1 MITEDQLEQ
10 LSIQWFQ
17 DTGWNYLHGAVIAPE
32 GVAAEREDFRAVVLK
47 GRLAEAVRRLNPKLP
62 QSAVEEVVHVVTKP
76 EHPSLVQSN
85 RAFHRHLLEGVKVEF
100 TNAQGQRETDHAQLI
115 DFTWASRNDFLV
127 VNQFTIAGTK
137 KPRRPDVVCFVN
149 GLPLGLIELKNPVDQ
164 QADVW
169 KAFDQLQ
176 TYKSEISDLLV
187 FNEALVVSD
196 GFHARVGSLTAS
208 KEWFMPWRTISNEND
223 KPKVEFELEK
233 IVLGFFRP
241 SLFLDY
247 VRHFILFEQDGDAL
261 IKKIAG
267 YHQFHGV
274 REAVRVTL
282 IASAVEDGTVKEER
296 ATYGK
301 EVVAGSKKAGVFWHT
316 QGSGKSISMC
326 CYAGKLLQQPE
337 MQNPTLVVVTD
348 RNDLDGQLYQ
358 QFCSAKDLLKQTPVQ
373 AESRE
378 QLREMLASR
387 QAGGIIFTTVQKFS
401 LEEGEAAHPALCDRT
416 NVVVMSDEAHRSQ
429 YGMKAK
435 LVNVKDKASKQ
446 VIGKKYVYG
455 FAKHMR
461 DALPGASFIG
471 FTGTPI
477 EKNDADT
484 KATFGDYV
492 SIYDIE
498 DAKNDKATVPIYYE
512 SRLAKLDINRE
523 EIDALNK
530 NVEEVIEDEEDFN
543 VRENT
548 KGKWA
553 QLSKLV
559 GAEDRVR
566 ELAQDLVD
574 HYETRT
580 SVLAGKAMFVAMS
593 RDICVSIFDEI
604 IKLRPDWAGTKLTKD
619 GKEIGWNH
627 EDGAVRIVMTGT
639 ASDKAGI
646 QDHIYSKGQKKRLE
660 KRFKDPQDNL
670 KIVIVRDMWLTGFDA
685 PCCHTMYVDK
695 PMVGHN
701 LMQAIARVNRVF
713 KGKEGGLV
721 VDYIGIAA
729 ELKNALATY
738 TQAKGKGKLT
748 LDASKVLEKL
758 REKLDVLRT
767 LFHGFDYSGIH
778 APGLVS
784 LKLLPDAANHI
795 LGLVTK
801 GERNG
806 KRRFLDAMAAANVA
820 YSLCSTLDEA
830 KALHKELAF
839 FSSLAGVLRKHGTTD
854 KKRST
859 EQKSSALKQIL
870 DNAVKAEDVQDI
882 FQMAGLDRPN
892 IGLLSD
898 EFLEDVRR
906 MERKNLAVELLE
918 RLLQD
923 KIKAQTRT
931 NVVQEKKYS
940 DRLLEALRKYH
951 NRMIESSQVIAE
963 MIAMAKEMQAAMKRH
978 QELGLNPDEEA
989 FYDALA
995 DRPEV
1000 LLNMGDA
1007 TLKKLA
1013 SELTEKL
1020 RNSTT
1025 VDWQFRDSVRAKM
1038 RILIR
1043 QLLRKYKYPPEGQ
1056 EDAITLVLQQAEVL
1070 ADEWSGESR

>member
-1 MITEDQLEQ
+1 M
-10 LSIQWFQ
+10 
-17 DTGWNYLHGAVIAPE
+17 HGAVIAPE

-62 QSAVEEVVHVVTKP
+62 ESAVEEVVHVVTKP

-85 RAFHRHLLEGVKVEF
+85 RAFHRYLMDGVLVEF
-100 TNAQGQRETDHAQLI
+100 TNAKGEKEADYAQLV

-127 VNQFTIAGTK
+127 VNQFTITGTK
-137 KPRRPDVVCFVN
+137 KPRRPDLVCFVN
-149 GLPLGLIELKNPVDQ
+149 GLPLGLIELKNPADQ

-176 TYKSEISDLLV
+176 TYQAEISDLLV

-196 GFHARVGSLTAS
+196 GMNARVGSLTAS

-223 KPKVEFELEK
+223 KPQVEFELEK
-233 IVLGFFRP
+233 VVRGFFRP
-241 SLFLDY
+241 DLFLDY
-247 VRHFILFEQDGDAL
+247 VRYFILFEQDGDGL

-282 IASAVEDGTVKEER
+282 IASATEDFSKVKEEDR

-301 EVVAGSKKAGVFWHT
+301 DVVPGSKKAGVFWHT

-337 MQNPTLVVVTD
+337 MNNPTLVVVTD
-348 RNDLDGQLYQ
+348 RNDLDGQLYT
-358 QFCSAKDLLKQTPVQ
+358 QFCSAKDLLKQTPEQ

-387 QAGGIIFTTVQKFS
+387 KSGGIIFTTVQKFS
-401 LEEGEAAHPALCDRT
+401 LEDGEKAHPSLCDRT
-416 NVVVMSDEAHRSQ
+416 NVVVISDEAHRSQ
-429 YGMKAK
+429 YGLKAK
-435 LVNVKDKASKQ
+435 LN
-446 VIGKKYVYG
+446 KKTGAYDYG

-461 DALPGASFIG
+461 DALPQASFIG

-477 EKNDADT
+477 EKADANT
-484 KATFGDYV
+484 QAVFGGYV

-523 EIDALNK
+523 EIDRLNK
-530 NVEEVIEDEEDFN
+530 DVEEVIEDEEDLAT
-543 VRENT
+543 REKT

-553 QLSKLV
+553 ELAKLV
-559 GAEDRVR
+559 GAQPR
-566 ELAQDLVD
+566 LAEVAEDLVD

-580 SVLAGKAMFVAMS
+580 DVLEGKAMFVAMS
-593 RDICVSIFDEI
+593 RDICVSLFEEI
-604 IKLRPDWAGTKLTKD
+604 IALRPEWAGTKLVKD
-619 GKEIGWNH
+619 GKEIGWNP
-627 EDGAVRIVMTGT
+627 EDGAIRIIMTGT
-639 ASDKAGI
+639 ASDRQSLQA
-646 QDHIYSKGQKKRLE
+646 HVFSKGQKKRLE
-660 KRFKDPQDNL
+660 RRFKDPKDPL

-701 LMQAIARVNRVF
+701 LMQSIARVNRVF
-713 KGKEGGLV
+713 AGKEGGLV

-729 ELKNALATY
+729 ELKKALATY
-738 TQAKGKGKLT
+738 TQAKGKGELT
-748 LDASKVLEKL
+748 LKAEQALTKLLEKV
-758 REKLDVLRT
+758 DVLRG
-767 LFHGFDYSGIH
+767 LFHGFDYSKFKTN
-778 APGLVS
+778 A
-784 LKLLPDAANHI
+784 LKLLPDATNHI
-795 LGLVTK
+795 LGLESD

-806 KRRFLDAMAAANVA
+806 KKRFLDAMAAANVA
-820 YSLCSTLDEA
+820 YSLCSTLDGA
-830 KALHKELAF
+830 KALHLELAF
-839 FSSLAGVLRKHGTTD
+839 FSAIAGVLRKHGMTD
-854 KKRST
+854 KKRT
-859 EQKSSALKQIL
+859 AEQKSSALKQIL

-882 FQMAGLDRPN
+882 FEMAGLDKPN

-918 RLLQD
+918 RLLKD
-923 KIKAQTRT
+923 KIRSQTRT
-931 NVVQEKKYS
+931 NLVQEKKYS
-940 DRLLEALRKYH
+940 DRLIEALRKYH

-963 MIAMAKEMQAAMKRH
+963 MIEMAKDMQEAMQRH
-978 QELGLNPDEEA
+978 EELGLNPDEEA

-1000 LLNMGDA
+1000 LLSMGDA

-1043 QLLRKYKYPPEGQ
+1043 QLLRKYKYPPEGC
-1056 EDAITLVLQQAEVL
+1056 EEAIALVLKQAEAL
-1070 ADEWSGESR
+1070 ADDWSGE

>member
-10 LSIQWFQ
+10 LAIQWFQ
-17 DTGWNYLHGAVIAPE
+17 DTGWTYVHGAVIAPE

-62 QSAVEEVVHVVTKP
+62 ESAVEEVVHVVTKP

-85 RAFHRHLLEGVKVEF
+85 RAFHRYLMDGVLVEF
-100 TNAQGQRETDHAQLI
+100 TNAKGEKEADYAQLV
-115 DFTWASRNDFLV
+115 DFAWAKANDFLV
-127 VNQFTIAGTK
+127 VNQFTVTGTK
-137 KPRRPDVVCFVN
+137 KPRRPDLVCFVN
-149 GLPLGLIELKNPVDQ
+149 GLPLGLIELKNPADQ

-176 TYKSEISDLLV
+176 TYQAEISDLLV

-196 GFHARVGSLTAS
+196 GMNARVGSLTAS
-208 KEWFMPWRTISNEND
+208 KEWFMPWRTILNEND
-223 KPKVEFELEK
+223 RPQVEFELEN
-233 IVLGFFRP
+233 IVRGFFKP
-241 SLFLDY
+241 DLFLDY
-247 VRHFILFEQDGDAL
+247 LRYFILFEQDGDGL

-282 IASAVEDGTVKEER
+282 IASATEDFSKVKEDR

-301 EVVAGSKKAGVFWHT
+301 EVVPGSKKAGVFWHT

-337 MQNPTLVVVTD
+337 MNNPTLVVVTD

-358 QFCSAKDLLKQTPVQ
+358 QFCSAKDLLKQTPEQ

-387 QAGGIIFTTVQKFS
+387 KSGGILFTTVQKFS
-401 LEEGEAAHPALCDRT
+401 LEDGETAHPALCGRT
-416 NVVVMSDEAHRSQ
+416 NVVVISDEAHRSQ

-435 LVNVKDKASKQ
+435 LVDVRDKATKQ
-446 VIGKKYVYG
+446 VIGKKYAYG
-455 FAKHMR
+455 YAKHMR

-477 EKNDADT
+477 EKEDADT
-484 KATFGDYV
+484 QATFGGYV

-530 NVEEVIEDEEDFN
+530 DVEEVIEDEEDAAA
-543 VRENT
+543 RET
-548 KGKWA
+548 VKGKWTQLAKLAGA
-553 QLSKLV
+553 QPRL
-559 GAEDRVR
+559 A
-566 ELAQDLVD
+566 ELAADLVE

-580 SVLAGKAMFVAMS
+580 AVLEGKAMFVAMS
-593 RDICVSIFDEI
+593 RDICVSLFNEI
-604 IKLRPDWAGTKLTKD
+604 IALRPEWAGTKISKD
-619 GKEIGWNH
+619 GKEGGWNH
-627 EDGAVRIVMTGT
+627 EDGAIRIVMTGT
-639 ASDKAGI
+639 ATDKPGI
-646 QDHIYSKGQKKRLE
+646 QDHVYSKGQKRRLE
-660 KRFKDPQDNL
+660 RRFKDPKDPL

-713 KGKEGGLV
+713 AGKDGGLV

-729 ELKNALATY
+729 ELKNALKTY
-738 TQAKGKGKLT
+738 TDAKGKGTPT
-748 LDASKVLEKL
+748 LKAEKALEVLL
-758 REKLDVLRT
+758 EKLDVLRG
-767 LFHGFDYSGIH
+767 LFHGFDYSKFEGTP
-778 APGLVS
+778 AEVLA
-784 LKLLPDAANHI
+784 LLPAAANHI
-795 LGLVTK
+795 LGLGDK
-801 GERNG
+801 NEING
-806 KRRFLDAMAAANVA
+806 KKRFLDAMAAANVA
-820 YSLCSTLDEA
+820 YSLCSTLDGA
-830 KALHKELAF
+830 KELKKELAF
-839 FSSLAGVLRKHGTTD
+839 LSAISAVLRKFDCVD
-854 KKRST
+854 KKRSA
-859 EQKSSALKQIL
+859 EQKHSALKQIL

-882 FQMAGLDRPN
+882 FRMAGLERPN

-898 EFLEDVRR
+898 AFLEDVRR
-906 MERKNLAVELLE
+906 MEKKNLAVELLE
-918 RLLQD
+918 RLLQG

-931 NVVQEKKYS
+931 NLVQDKKYS
-940 DRLLEALRKYH
+940 DRLIEALRKYH
-951 NRMIESSQVIAE
+951 NRMIESSQVIEE
-963 MIAMAKEMQAAMKRH
+963 MIQMAKDMQEAMKRH
-978 QELGLNPDEEA
+978 EELGLNPDEEA

-1000 LLNMGDA
+1000 LLSMGDA

-1025 VDWQFRDSVRAKM
+1025 VDWQFRESVRAKM

-1043 QLLRKYKYPPEGQ
+1043 QLLRKYKYPPEGC
-1056 EDAITLVLQQAEVL
+1056 EEAIGLVLAQAQAL
-1070 ADEWSGESR
+1070 ADEWSAR

>member
-10 LSIQWFQ
+10 LAIQWFQ
-17 DTGWNYLHGAVIAPE
+17 ETGWNYVHGAVIAPE

-62 QSAVEEVVHVVTKP
+62 ESAVEEVVHVVTKP

-85 RAFHRHLLEGVKVEF
+85 RAFHRYLMDGVLVEF
-100 TNAQGQRETDHAQLI
+100 TNAKGEKEADYAQLV

-127 VNQFTIAGTK
+127 VNQFTITGTK
-137 KPRRPDVVCFVN
+137 KPRRPDLVCFVN
-149 GLPLGLIELKNPVDQ
+149 GLPLGLIELKNPADQ

-176 TYKSEISDLLV
+176 TYQAEISDLLV

-196 GFHARVGSLTAS
+196 GMNARVGSLTAS

-223 KPKVEFELEK
+223 KPQVEFELEN
-233 IVLGFFRP
+233 IVRGFFKP
-241 SLFLDY
+241 DLFLDY
-247 VRHFILFEQDGDAL
+247 VRYFILFEQDGDGL

-282 IASAVEDGTVKEER
+282 IASSTEYGKHPKEEAR
-296 ATYGK
+296 ANYGK
-301 EVVAGSKKAGVFWHT
+301 EVVPGSKKAGVFWHT

-337 MQNPTLVVVTD
+337 MNNPTLVVVTD
-348 RNDLDGQLYQ
+348 RNDLDGQLFQ
-358 QFCSAKDLLKQTPVQ
+358 QFCSARDLLKQTPEQ

-387 QAGGIIFTTVQKFS
+387 KSGGIIFTTVQKFS
-401 LEEGEAAHPALCDRT
+401 LEEGETAHPSLCDRT
-416 NVVVMSDEAHRSQ
+416 NVVVISDEAHRSQ

-435 LVNVKDKASKQ
+435 LN
-446 VIGKKYVYG
+446 KKTGNYTFG

-461 DALPGASFIG
+461 DALPQASFIG

-477 EKNDADT
+477 EKDDANT

-523 EIDALNK
+523 EIDALNQ
-530 NVEEVIEDEEDFN
+530 NVEEVIEDEEDMN

-553 QLSKLV
+553 ELAKLV
-559 GAEDRVR
+559 GAKERVQ
-566 ELAQDLVD
+566 EIAADLVE

-580 SVLAGKAMFVAMS
+580 SVLEGKAMIVAMS
-593 RDICVSIFDEI
+593 RDICVSLFDEI
-604 IKLRPDWAGTKLTKD
+604 IALRPEWAGTKLTKD

-627 EDGAVRIVMTGT
+627 EDGAIRIVMTGT
-639 ASDKAGI
+639 ASDKPGI
-646 QDHIYSKGQKKRLE
+646 QDHVFSKGQKKRLE
-660 KRFKDPQDNL
+660 RRFKDPKDPL
-670 KIVIVRDMWLTGFDA
+670 KLVIVRDMWLTGFDA

-695 PMVGHN
+695 PMSGHN

-713 KGKEGGLV
+713 KGKDGGLV

-738 TQAKGKGKLT
+738 TQAKGKGELT
-748 LDASKVLEKL
+748 LKAEKALEKL
-758 REKLDVLRT
+758 LEKVDVLRG
-767 LFHGFDYSGIH
+767 LFHGFDYSQFKTN
-778 APGLVS
+778 A
-784 LKLLPDAANHI
+784 LKLLPDATNHI
-795 LGLVTK
+795 LGLEK
-801 GERNG
+801 DGERNG
-806 KRRFLDAMAAANVA
+806 KKRYLDAMAAANVA
-820 YSLCSTLDEA
+820 YSLCSTLDGA
-830 KALHKELAF
+830 KALHLELAF
-839 FSSLAGVLRKHGTTD
+839 FSAIAGVLRKHGTTD
-854 KKRST
+854 KKRSAD
-859 EQKSSALKQIL
+859 QKHSALKQIL

-882 FQMAGLDRPN
+882 FQMAGLDKPN

-931 NVVQEKKYS
+931 NLVQEKKYS
-940 DRLLEALRKYH
+940 DRLLEALRRYH

-963 MIAMAKEMQAAMKRH
+963 MIQMAKDMQEAMKRH
-978 QELGLNPDEEA
+978 EELGLNPDEEA

-1025 VDWQFRDSVRAKM
+1025 VDWQFRDSVRARM

-1043 QLLRKYKYPPEGQ
+1043 QLLRKYKYPPEGC
-1056 EDAITLVLQQAEVL
+1056 EEAIGLVLKQAEAL
-1070 ADEWSGESR
+1070 ADEWTAGEMG

>member
-10 LSIQWFQ
+10 LAIQWFQ
-17 DTGWNYLHGAVIAPE
+17 DTGWNYVHGAVIAPE

-62 QSAVEEVVHVVTKP
+62 ESAVEKVVHVVTKP

-85 RAFHRHLLEGVKVEF
+85 RAFHRYLMDGVLVEF
-100 TNAQGQRETDHAQLI
+100 TNAQGEKEADYAQLV

-127 VNQFTIAGTK
+127 VNQFTVTGTK
-137 KPRRPDVVCFVN
+137 KPRRPDLVCFVN
-149 GLPLGLIELKNPVDQ
+149 GLPLGLIELKNPADQ

-176 TYKSEISDLLV
+176 TYQAEISDLLV

-196 GFHARVGSLTAS
+196 GMNARVGSLTAS

-223 KPKVEFELEK
+223 KPQVEFELEK
-233 IVLGFFRP
+233 VVRGFFRP
-241 SLFLDY
+241 DLFLDY
-247 VRHFILFEQDGDAL
+247 VRYFILFEQDGDGL
-261 IKKIAG
+261 VKKIAG

-282 IASAVEDGTVKEER
+282 IASATEDFSKVKEDR

-301 EVVAGSKKAGVFWHT
+301 EVVPGSKKAGVFWHT

-337 MQNPTLVVVTD
+337 MNNPTLVVVTD
-348 RNDLDGQLYQ
+348 RNDLDGQLFQ
-358 QFCSAKDLLKQTPVQ
+358 QFCSAKDLLKQTPEQ

-378 QLREMLASR
+378 RLREMLVSR
-387 QAGGIIFTTVQKFS
+387 KSGGIIFTTIQKFS
-401 LEEGEAAHPALCDRT
+401 LEGAEDDHPVLCERT
-416 NVVVMSDEAHRSQ
+416 NVVVISDEAHRSQ
-429 YGMKAK
+429 YGTKGRLDTK
-435 LVNVKDKASKQ
+435 T
-446 VIGKKYVYG
+446 GKYVYG
-455 FAKHMR
+455 YAKHMR

-477 EKNDADT
+477 EKADANT
-484 KATFGDYV
+484 QETFGGYV

-498 DAKNDKATVPIYYE
+498 DAKEDKATVPIYYE

-523 EIDALNK
+523 EIDRLNK
-530 NVEEVIEDEEDFN
+530 DVEEVIEDEED
-543 VRENT
+543 VSAREST

-553 QLSKLV
+553 ELAKLV
-559 GAEDRVR
+559 GAKERV
-566 ELAQDLVD
+566 EEIAADLVE

-580 SVLAGKAMFVAMS
+580 SVLEGKAMVVAMS
-593 RDICVSIFDEI
+593 RDICVSLFDEI
-604 IKLRPDWAGTKLTKD
+604 IKLRPEWAGTKLTKD
-619 GKEIGWNH
+619 GKDIGWNH
-627 EDGAVRIVMTGT
+627 EDGAIRIVMTGT
-639 ASDKAGI
+639 ASDRPGL
-646 QDHIYSKGQKKRLE
+646 QDHVYSKGQKKRLA
-660 KRFKDPQDNL
+660 KRFKDSKDPL
-670 KIVIVRDMWLTGFDA
+670 KLVIVRDMWLTGFDA

-695 PMVGHN
+695 PMAGHN

-713 KGKEGGLV
+713 AGKEGGLV

-729 ELKNALATY
+729 ELKNALKTY
-738 TQAKGKGKLT
+738 TDAKGKGTPT
-748 LDASKVLEKL
+748 LKAEKALDVLL
-758 REKLDVLRT
+758 EKLDVLRG
-767 LFHGFDYSGIH
+767 LFHGFDYSKFEGTP
-778 APGLVS
+778 AEVLA
-784 LKLLPDAANHI
+784 LLPAAANHI
-795 LGLVTK
+795 LGLGDK
-801 GERNG
+801 NEING
-806 KRRFLDAMAAANVA
+806 KKRFLDAMAAANVA
-820 YSLCSTLDEA
+820 YSLCSTLDGA
-830 KALHKELAF
+830 KELKKELAF
-839 FSSLAGVLRKHGTTD
+839 LSAISAVLRKFDGVD
-854 KKRST
+854 KKRSA
-859 EQKSSALKQIL
+859 EQKHSALKQIL

-882 FQMAGLDRPN
+882 FKMAGLERPN

-898 EFLEDVRR
+898 AFLEDVRR
-906 MERKNLAVELLE
+906 MEKKNLAVELLE
-918 RLLQD
+918 RLLQG

-931 NVVQEKKYS
+931 NLVQEKKYS
-940 DRLLEALRKYH
+940 DRLIEALRKYH
-951 NRMIESSQVIAE
+951 NRMIESSQVIEE
-963 MIAMAKEMQAAMKRH
+963 MIQMAKDMQEAMKRH
-978 QELGLNPDEEA
+978 EELGLNPDEEA

-1000 LLNMGDA
+1000 LLSMGDA

-1025 VDWQFRDSVRAKM
+1025 VDWQFRESVRAKM
-1038 RILIR
+1038 RILIK

-1056 EDAITLVLQQAEVL
+1056 EAAVALVLKQAEAL
-1070 ADEWSGESR
+1070 ADDWTTH